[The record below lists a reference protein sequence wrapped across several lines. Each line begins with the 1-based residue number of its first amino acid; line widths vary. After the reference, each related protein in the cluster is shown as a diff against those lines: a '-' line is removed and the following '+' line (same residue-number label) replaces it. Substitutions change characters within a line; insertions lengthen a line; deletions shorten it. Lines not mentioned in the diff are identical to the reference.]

1 MDMAREINGGPH
13 GTLVGGIE
21 QQIQVCDS
29 GLHEWKDPG
38 NWVQEKKRDQVQSE
52 MCKDAEGENIG
63 KLLNCP
69 FKVINRL
76 TPLK

>member
-1 MDMAREINGGPH
+1 MERSRELGAKERKGGDH
-13 GTLVGGIE
+13 
-21 QQIQVCDS
+21 
-29 GLHEWKDPG
+29 
-38 NWVQEKKRDQVQSE
+38 VQSE